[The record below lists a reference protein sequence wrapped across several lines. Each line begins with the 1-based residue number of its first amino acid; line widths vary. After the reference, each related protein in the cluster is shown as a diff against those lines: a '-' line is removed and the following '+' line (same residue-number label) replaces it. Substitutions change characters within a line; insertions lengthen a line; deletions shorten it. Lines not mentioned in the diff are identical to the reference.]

1 VRGRAARKAAKAQ
14 RAQDAQRPPAQRPP
28 LIPEAPAAAPSDA
41 TPVDADLVLPTT
53 PEPAAAPEPARA
65 FAPEPAPDPTPA
77 APVDADPPAA
87 PIAPEP
93 AIAQPAA
100 PEAAAVPAAAP
111 APRHA
116 ARDAEFDA
124 RPAAD
129 AEPPAPAEPLAP
141 AEHAATLVTD
151 ADQYAHAPVPAP
163 EAPDAPDAP
172 EDDDYAPVI
181 GRIPILSLT
190 PQIEDDLWP
199 AKSFVHDVVPFGATI
214 FREGHDLI
222 GADVLLTDPSGTRTS
237 HRMSI
242 DATKPGLDRWITS
255 AQLET
260 QGVWTW
266 RVSAWSD
273 DFGTWLHNAEIKV
286 PAGLDVDV
294 MLALGAEALERAAED
309 DDRAV
314 ADRAVLRDA
323 LAGIADADATAEARL
338 AAATTPEV
346 LAAIDRVPLR
356 SLVTLSPERTIVVER
371 ERAAVGSWYEFF
383 PRSEGAV
390 EHEDGSWTSGTFATA
405 ARRLPAIRDMGFD
418 VVYIPPVHPIGRTNR
433 KGPNNTLTAGP
444 HDPGSPYGIGSED
457 GGHDAIHPE
466 LGTADDFREFVR
478 AVADHGMELAID
490 IALQASPDHP
500 WVTTHPELFTTL
512 PDGSIA
518 FAENPPKKYQDIYP
532 LNFDNDPEGSY
543 REMLRV
549 MRVWLGL
556 GVRIFRV
563 DNPHTK
569 PLVFWERLIH
579 QVMRDEPDA
588 IFLSEAFTRPAMMR
602 TLAKIGFQQSYTY
615 FTWRNTKKELEEYLT
630 EVSHETSDYLRP
642 NFFANTHDILTPY
655 LQFGGRAAYRI
666 RAAIAATASPSWGI
680 YSGYEL
686 IENVARPGAE
696 ENIDNEK
703 YEYKPR
709 DWQRQEELG
718 GSIAPEITR
727 LNEIRREHP
736 ALRQLRNL
744 DVHWSDDDSI
754 LVYSKHLAAEHT
766 GTGEADTILV
776 VANVDPHSARETQV
790 HLDPTRWGLAEDAVF
805 DVEDLLTGD
814 VYTWSTSNFV
824 RLDAFTH
831 PVHVFRVHPT
841 ASKG

>member
-1 VRGRAARKAAKAQ
+1 MTTPQDGPDPLPRPVRGRAARKAAKAQ
-14 RAQDAQRPPAQRPP
+14 KLQDAQKPPEPRLPLTPQVPAQAAP
-28 LIPEAPAAAPSDA
+28 APAAPEPQSPVIPSTPVPPAPAATEPARVAAPEQAPA
-41 TPVDADLVLPTT
+41 TPAERAPEVASA
-53 PEPAAAPEPARA
+53 PEPAAPMPS
-65 FAPEPAPDPTPA
+65 T
-77 APVDADPPAA
+77 
-87 PIAPEP
+87 
-93 AIAQPAA
+93 
-100 PEAAAVPAAAP
+100 
-111 APRHA
+111 PRHA
-116 ARDAEFDA
+116 APVAEPTPAVDSSQPS
-124 RPAAD
+124 PAA
-129 AEPPAPAEPLAP
+129 ES
-141 AEHAATLVTD
+141 AT
-151 ADQYAHAPVPAP
+151 
-163 EAPDAPDAP
+163 
-172 EDDDYAPVI
+172 DDHVPVI

-222 GADVLLTDPSGTRTS
+222 GADVLLTDPSGSVTE
-237 HRMSI
+237 HRMSL
-242 DATKPGLDRWITS
+242 DATKPGLDRWITT

-294 MLALGAEALERAAED
+294 MLALGAEALERAAAD
-309 DDRAV
+309 DARDA
-314 ADRAVLRDA
+314 ADREVLRAA
-323 LAGIADADATAEARL
+323 LSAIAEADATPTARL

-390 EHEDGSWTSGTFATA
+390 QHEDGSWTSGTFATA
-405 ARRLPAIRDMGFD
+405 AERLPAIRDMGFD

-457 GGHDAIHPE
+457 GGHDSIHPE
-466 LGTADDFREFVR
+466 LGTVEDFRAFVQ

-518 FAENPPKKYQDIYP
+518 YAENPPKKYQDIYP

-556 GVRIFRV
+556 GVKIFRV

-790 HLDPTRWGLAEDAVF
+790 HLDPTRFGLAEDAVF